1 MKNVIRVA
9 SLIAAMGVVGSSAFA
24 AAPKSI
30 ANLQKAYVGET
41 TAASKY
47 TQFSADSSRRGF
59 KAESLLFRAAAQ
71 AEEIHAGNHAAV
83 LREMGGKIPTPGVY
97 HMPPSHNLTNSQV
110 VESHLKDAAKGEM
123 YERNI
128 MYPTMIKQAETEH
141 AMKAVNTFQFAL
153 AAETQHAALYKKYAK
168 NLGANKVAK
177 VFYVCPVCGAT
188 WEGYSPKNCPT
199 CGTSSTEFKKVR

>member
-1 MKNVIRVA
+1 MA
-9 SLIAAMGVVGSSAFA
+9 SLMIAMGVVCSSALA
-24 AAPKSI
+24 ATPRSL

-59 KAESLLFRAAAQ
+59 RAESLLFKAAAQ

-83 LREMGGKIPTPGVY
+83 LREMGGSIPQPGVY
-97 HMPPSHNLTNSQV
+97 HMTPAQNLTNRQI
-110 VESHLKDAAKGEM
+110 VEMHLKDAAKGEM
-123 YERNI
+123 YERNV
-128 MYPTMIKQAETEH
+128 MYPTMIKEAESEH
-141 AMKAVNTFQFAL
+141 ATKAVNTFQFAL

-168 NLGANKVAK
+168 NLGSNKIAK

-188 WEGYSPKNCPT
+188 WEGYSPKLCPT
-199 CGTSSTEFKKVR
+199 CGTRSTEFKKVR